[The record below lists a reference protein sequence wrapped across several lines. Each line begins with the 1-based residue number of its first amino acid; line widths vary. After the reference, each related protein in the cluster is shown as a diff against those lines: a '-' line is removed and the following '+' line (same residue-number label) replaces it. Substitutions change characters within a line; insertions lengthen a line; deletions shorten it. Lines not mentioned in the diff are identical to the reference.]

1 MKKLEKIEVGCCD
14 DIPILGSR
22 VVKTAE
28 GEIAIFRTADQHFF
42 AVKNSCPHRHGP
54 LSEGLVHNGKVT
66 CPLHNWVIDLESGE
80 AMGADVGCTPTYQ
93 VIVEGETLFLM
104 N

>member
-28 GEIAIFRTADQHFF
+28 GEIAIFRTADQQFF
-42 AVKNSCPHRHGP
+42 C
-54 LSEGLVHNGKVT
+54 SEK
-66 CPLHNWVIDLESGE
+66 
-80 AMGADVGCTPTYQ
+80 
-93 VIVEGETLFLM
+93 
-104 N
+104 